1 MTTLPPLFY
10 LCEVDMDPL
19 SAAVQSRGM
28 VLFVLIALI
37 ALSVLSW
44 VVIGSR
50 LWALRQLREGTT
62 AFRGE
67 FAKFTDLKDAATALA
82 AKYRTLPHV
91 RLLAAVLKELDAL
104 ERSGPLREHDVEALE
119 RSLRRVAE
127 PLVEELESG
136 LALLGSVASAAPFIG
151 LFGTVWGIMGAFG
164 GLADNG
170 SILQTVAP
178 HIAQALVATAVGL
191 LAAIPASLAYNGLGR
206 TVRKLVTDLD
216 GFGLEVLNLARRQH
230 LRGSEPR
237 SAPAVQVRARP
248 ATVVPVDEPPEV

>member
-104 ERSGPLREHDVEALE
+104 ERSGPLRDPFGEYFVVGPPL
-119 RSLRRVAE
+119 SLRKRTRVFWAR
-127 PLVEELESG
+127 PSASIVFKTWPMSWSI
-136 LALLGSVASAAPFIG
+136 ASVAAARTRSFS
-151 LFGTVWGIMGAFG
+151 WG
-164 GLADNG
+164 
-170 SILQTVAP
+170 
-178 HIAQALVATAVGL
+178 
-191 LAAIPASLAYNGLGR
+191 R
-206 TVRKLVTDLD
+206 
-216 GFGLEVLNLARRQH
+216 
-230 LRGSEPR
+230 
-237 SAPAVQVRARP
+237 
-248 ATVVPVDEPPEV
+248 

>member
-104 ERSGPLREHDVEALE
+104 ERSGPLREHDVEAIAPG
-119 RSLRRVAE
+119 SSRR
-127 PLVEELESG
+127 ES
-136 LALLGSVASAAPFIG
+136 A
-151 LFGTVWGIMGAFG
+151 
-164 GLADNG
+164 
-170 SILQTVAP
+170 
-178 HIAQALVATAVGL
+178 
-191 LAAIPASLAYNGLGR
+191 R
-206 TVRKLVTDLD
+206 
-216 GFGLEVLNLARRQH
+216 EVLDEKRTPYTYKPNPTEDRWSDYYDDRFYIRPTDFPAWRAAVQGHLGAGF
-230 LRGSEPR
+230 LRGSGNCEAHF
-237 SAPAVQVRARP
+237 S
-248 ATVVPVDEPPEV
+248 